1 MSETQIKIFLNNHK
15 NLFIDA
21 TFFSASESTQL
32 LIIRANDD
40 YSKNYYTIVFSIMKN
55 KTEKLYKEIFNQIK
69 MKINSYKTKYN
80 INELIDIKTIHY
92 DFEIG
97 LINAVRAAWPSSKV
111 KLCLF
116 HFRQSIER
124 KRKQYENLFKKK

>member
-80 INELIDIKTIHY
+80 INELIVIHC

-97 LINAVRAAWPSSKV
+97 LINGVRAKFPSSKV